1 MHIKLKKRDFLRFYE
16 RLHFMPRKRVSKTI
30 KSYKLKN
37 GQIKYKFTIRIDD
50 THTTTRRG
58 FYTVEEAEIAYINL
72 RKKIL
77 DDDYNE
83 HGGYVKFSQIY
94 KDWLKSY
101 KNTVKESTFYKTKS
115 LFKCNVLPHFG
126 DKYIKDIDVNTCQKA
141 LNKWVSNLVHYKEVF
156 NYANL
161 IFKEALRRD
170 YISINPMDKLDVPKK
185 TKHKEKAKKNYNH
198 RNFYT
203 IEEQEKFLNHAKN
216 YNFEKYAF
224 FRLLAFTGLR
234 REEMLPLKWNDLKND
249 MLRVNKALVR
259 IDRQGYKIQSTKNDE
274 IRNLIIDPRT
284 IDILNEWK
292 KQQQNESPSDNQE
305 NQLIFMNPKT
315 KSNFSL
321 EVPRRWQQ
329 KINDDIQLDHNVTL
343 HGFRHTHGT
352 LLLDNNSDLT
362 FKDLQKRLG
371 HKNLQTT
378 INTYLHAT
386 NKSDDKMMEALK
398 KVDDISNSSNKNKKE

>member
-1 MHIKLKKRDFLRFYE
+1 
-16 RLHFMPRKRVSKTI
+16 
-30 KSYKLKN
+30 
-37 GQIKYKFTIRIDD
+37 
-50 THTTTRRG
+50 
-58 FYTVEEAEIAYINL
+58 
-72 RKKIL
+72 
-77 DDDYNE
+77 
-83 HGGYVKFSQIY
+83 
-94 KDWLKSY
+94 
-101 KNTVKESTFYKTKS
+101 
-115 LFKCNVLPHFG
+115 
-126 DKYIKDIDVNTCQKA
+126 
-141 LNKWVSNLVHYKEVF
+141 
-156 NYANL
+156 
-161 IFKEALRRD
+161 
-170 YISINPMDKLDVPKK
+170 
-185 TKHKEKAKKNYNH
+185 
-198 RNFYT
+198 
-203 IEEQEKFLNHAKN
+203 
-216 YNFEKYAF
+216 F

-292 KQQQNESPSDNQE
+292 KQQQNESPSDDQE

-371 HKNLQTT
+371 
-378 INTYLHAT
+378 
-386 NKSDDKMMEALK
+386 
-398 KVDDISNSSNKNKKE
+398 